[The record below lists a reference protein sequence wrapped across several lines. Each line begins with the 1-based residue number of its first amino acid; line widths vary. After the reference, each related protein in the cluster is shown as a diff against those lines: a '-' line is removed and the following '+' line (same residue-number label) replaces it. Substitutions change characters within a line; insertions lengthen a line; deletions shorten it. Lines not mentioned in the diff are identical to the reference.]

1 MLYNFS
7 SVKLFVFYFFNY
19 MENLCF
25 AGPPFTSGVEFRFFD
40 PFLYK
45 LGT

>member
-1 MLYNFS
+1 
-7 SVKLFVFYFFNY
+7 

-25 AGPPFTSGVEFRFFD
+25 AGPSHSRQEYNLVPY

-45 LGT
+45 LGTYGFFM